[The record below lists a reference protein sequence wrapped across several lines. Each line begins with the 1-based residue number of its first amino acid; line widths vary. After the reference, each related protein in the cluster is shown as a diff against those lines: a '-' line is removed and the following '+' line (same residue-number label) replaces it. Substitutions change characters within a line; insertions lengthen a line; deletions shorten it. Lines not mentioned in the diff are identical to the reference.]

1 MAAAILMKLAGNKT
15 IGGVNEEAFTK
26 IPMQVAREV

>member
-1 MAAAILMKLAGNKT
+1 MAAAILRKLAGYET

-26 IPMQVAREV
+26 IPMQVALEV